1 MADEP
6 IFDSV
11 RARKREDRRVALIL
25 SILGLGF
32 CIAAVL
38 LPRGS
43 RSGSAEG
50 HVGRDDGGVPFSR
63 LESSRTVESS
73 PPLRYDAA
81 AFLASWAD
89 AEGPEKDPG
98 TGLPTRIRRR
108 ADGAVMALVP
118 PGEFTMGD
126 TRGDGS
132 RHERPSRRV
141 RVTRPFYFDIHE
153 VTWKQY
159 SAYVTS
165 ASAMEPV
172 APPWGRKDDEP
183 VVNVPWHHAEAF
195 ARWAGGRLPT
205 EVEWEY
211 AAKGGDENRVY
222 PWGNEYRA
230 GCANDQSS
238 ALERTRRV
246 PAGGGTSTSQATS
259 GSGVTTAST
268 WTSSRPSAMARRIPW
283 DRRHPV
289 RATSAGAPFSWTRG
303 TSARPNGSGSDRT
316 TPCGISDSGFSC
328 PPRRGLVSWRLPPPS
343 SSRFTIRRGPRACR
357 SPWTGRLPRAVEG
370 PLGTEPTP
378 IPIPHRRVADGR
390 GTRPHRGSP

>member
-38 LPRGS
+38 WPRGS

-50 HVGRDDGGVPFSR
+50 HV
-63 LESSRTVESS
+63 
-73 PPLRYDAA
+73 RYDAA
-81 AFLASWAD
+81 AFLASFAD
-89 AEGPEKDPG
+89 AEGPEKDPV

-132 RHERPSRRV
+132 RYERPSRRV
-141 RVTRPFYFDIHE
+141 RVTRPFYLDIHE

-183 VVNVPWHHAEAF
+183 VVNVLWHHAEAF

-222 PWGNEYRA
+222 PWGNEYRE
-230 GCANDQSS
+230 GYSNDHSS
-238 ALERTRRV
+238 ALERTAAVGSYPQGAGRWGHLDLAGNVWEWCHDGFDMDFLAALGDGTEDPVGPSSSSSRNVRGGSFLMDAGNVRAAKRQWIGPNNAVRNLGFRV
-246 PAGGGTSTSQATS
+246 LVSPAERLGLAASPPAVFEPIHDPPGPAGVSKPVDGSSPAGG
-259 GSGVTTAST
+259 
-268 WTSSRPSAMARRIPW
+268 
-283 DRRHPV
+283 
-289 RATSAGAPFSWTRG
+289 
-303 TSARPNGSGSDRT
+303 
-316 TPCGISDSGFSC
+316 
-328 PPRRGLVSWRLPPPS
+328 
-343 SSRFTIRRGPRACR
+343 
-357 SPWTGRLPRAVEG
+357 
-370 PLGTEPTP
+370 
-378 IPIPHRRVADGR
+378 
-390 GTRPHRGSP
+390 